1 MCLIDLLQ
9 KLDSSRAAHTASSVA
24 SVPCVSRVGR
34 GGSLVA
40 ELCGLI
46 ARLAIGLIAHLIID
60 LIVRLII
67 DLIVRIDFISVA
79 EHKDTVAGHIGFER
93 RGLEHY
99 RLEHDGLA
107 HQLVVGI
114 SEHGVFVFVEHTVS
128 IVIRDGLEHARLD
141 HHRLGHGLI

>member
-46 ARLAIGLIAHLIID
+46 ARLAIGLIAH
-60 LIVRLII
+60 LII

-128 IVIRDGLEHARLD
+128 IAIRDGLEHARLD